1 MSDVFDALAHPV
13 RRKILK
19 LLRKRAMSAGE
30 LAQKFDLAKPTLSG
44 HFAMLKAAALVTAER
59 RGTTILYRLN
69 MSMLEEAA
77 ASLLDLAGVRRGK
90 VEDHERAIS
99 ADPVGRADRRDA
111 GRGRKGVARP
121 ASGRADRGA
130 LER

>member
-13 RRKILK
+13 RSKILR

-30 LAQKFDLAKPTLSG
+30 LAEKFELAKPTLSG
-44 HFAMLKAAALVTAER
+44 HFAILKAADLVTAER

-77 ASLLDLAGVRRGK
+77 ASFLDLAGISRRK
-90 VEDHERAIS
+90 VQDHEQPVSPGA
-99 ADPVGRADRRDA
+99 VGRADRRDA
-111 GRGRKGVARP
+111 GRGRKSLARP
-121 ASGRADRGA
+121 AGGRADRGS